1 MKTLNYKKFGIATGL
16 TATILYI
23 ACILIMTIAGKEGTI
38 KLFNSLLHGLDV
50 TNVARMNVPFLESLI
65 GIVLTFILGWLIG
78 ACIGAL
84 YNWQIK
90 DKLEA

>member
-1 MKTLNYKKFGIATGL
+1 MRTINYKKFGFSTGL

-50 TNVARMNVPFLESLI
+50 TTIARMNVTFFESLI
-65 GIVLTFILGWLIG
+65 GTVLTFILGWLIG
-78 ACIGAL
+78 VCIASS

-90 DKLEA
+90 K

>member
-1 MKTLNYKKFGIATGL
+1 MKTINYKKFGIATGL
-16 TATILYI
+16 TATILYLV
-23 ACILIMTIAGKEGTI
+23 CILIMTITGKEGTI

-50 TNVARMNVPFLESLI
+50 TSVTRMNVPFLESLI

-90 DKLEA
+90 K